1 MNKQVSLCALLL
13 ALSCGRPLP
22 AAAQPLAPFLLHHS
36 GPAELKYTG
45 YLARSNDRGTPGQ
58 MKEASFGAG

>member
-1 MNKQVSLCALLL
+1 MNKQAQLCILLL
-13 ALSCGRPLP
+13 ALPCCTPLP

-45 YLARSNDRGTPGQ
+45 YLARSNDRGTTGQ
-58 MKEASFGAG
+58 MKESFFGAG

>member
-1 MNKQVSLCALLL
+1 MNTQAQLCTLLL
-13 ALSCGRPLP
+13 ALPCWAPLP

-45 YLARSNDRGTPGQ
+45 YLARSSDRSAPDQ
-58 MKEASFGAG
+58 MQEAFFGAG